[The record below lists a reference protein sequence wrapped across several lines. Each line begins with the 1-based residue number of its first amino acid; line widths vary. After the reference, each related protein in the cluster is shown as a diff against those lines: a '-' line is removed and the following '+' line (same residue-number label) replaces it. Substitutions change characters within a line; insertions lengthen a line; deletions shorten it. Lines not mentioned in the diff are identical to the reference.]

1 MRVTTKVTLNQSWLA
16 EMEKIRLQA
25 LEMTA
30 EAVLTDIRKSAVVP
44 KGDTGELEKSG
55 NVDTSEIMNGIARI
69 VFGTPYGRRLYWHPE
84 YNFRTDKNRNARG
97 KWMEPYHTAGQ
108 KREWVIE
115 TFGKFVRMLMKQRG
129 LIR

>member
-1 MRVTTKVTLNQSWLA
+1 MKVTVKVTLDQSKIKEL
-16 EMEKIRLQA
+16 EKIQLQA

-30 EAVLTDIRKSAVVP
+30 EAVLTDIRTSGVVP
-44 KGDTGELEKSG
+44 KDTGELERSG
-55 NVDTSEIMNGIARI
+55 FVDLSEIQQAVARI
-69 VFGTPYGRRLYWHPE
+69 VFDTPYARRLYWHPE

-97 KWMEPYHTAGQ
+97 KWMEPYHTPGQ

-129 LIR
+129 MIR